1 MTPSLPTRIA
11 QDLPT
16 LSAAERKVGQL
27 LLDRTHDVAHAAL
40 GDVARLAGVSEPTVI
55 RFCRSMG
62 YKGWP
67 DFKIKFAAS
76 LMTGVP
82 YVHSTLNADDGA
94 GMLAAK
100 VLDNAVSA
108 LLRARNDIQASQISA
123 AIDLIDQARRVEFY
137 GVGNS
142 GIVAQDAQHKFFRFD
157 LATAAYSDSHVQLMA
172 ASLLG
177 PSDVLVAVS
186 HSGRSREILDAVKL
200 ARKNRCP
207 VVAITA
213 SGTPLAEQADV
224 LLRANTQEDTE
235 LYSPM
240 ISRLVHLALID
251 VIALGVALK
260 RGNEAS
266 RSLEKTKKSLTE
278 KRLSSGSD
286 PIRGLTPEDRR

>member
-1 MTPSLPTRIA
+1 MTKSLPARIA
-11 QDLPT
+11 QDLAT

-67 DFKIKFAAS
+67 DFKIQFAAG

-82 YVHSTLNADDGA
+82 YVHSSLNADDGA
-94 GMLAAK
+94 GVLAAK
-100 VLDNAVSA
+100 VMDNAVSA
-108 LLRARNDIQASQISA
+108 LLRARNDIQAGQVDA
-123 AIDLIDQARRVEFY
+123 AIGLISRARRVEFY

-177 PSDVLVAVS
+177 PSDVLVAIS
-186 HSGRSREILDAVKL
+186 HSGRSREILDAVRL
-200 ARKNRCP
+200 ARRNRCP

-213 SGTPLAEQADV
+213 SGTPLADLAGV
-224 LLRANTQEDTE
+224 LLRADTQEDTE

-251 VIALGVALK
+251 VLALGVALK
-260 RGNEAS
+260 RGKEAS
-266 RSLEKTKKSLTE
+266 RSLEKTKKSL
-278 KRLSSGSD
+278 RNRRSS
-286 PIRGLTPEDRR
+286 L

>member
-1 MTPSLPTRIA
+1 MPARIA
-11 QDLPT
+11 QDLAT

-67 DFKIKFAAS
+67 DFKIQFAAG

-82 YVHSTLNADDGA
+82 YVHSSLNADDGA
-94 GMLAAK
+94 GVLAAK
-100 VLDNAVSA
+100 VMDNAVSA
-108 LLRARNDIQASQISA
+108 LLRARNDIQAGQVDA
-123 AIDLIDQARRVEFY
+123 AIGLISRARRVEFY

-177 PSDVLVAVS
+177 PSDVLVAIS
-186 HSGRSREILDAVKL
+186 HSGRSREILDAVRL
-200 ARKNRCP
+200 ARRNRCP

-213 SGTPLAEQADV
+213 SGTPLADLAGV
-224 LLRANTQEDTE
+224 LLRADTQEDTE

-251 VIALGVALK
+251 VLALGVALK
-260 RGNEAS
+260 RGKEAS
-266 RSLEKTKKSLTE
+266 RSLEKTKKSL
-278 KRLSSGSD
+278 RNRRSS
-286 PIRGLTPEDRR
+286 L